1 MGHASFHLYYT
12 HIYKTIQP
20 ITQCVIVKMLDYL
33 KNVIFNEEKYLG
45 AVEDVKQ
52 IHLDGIFI

>member
-1 MGHASFHLYYT
+1 
-12 HIYKTIQP
+12 
-20 ITQCVIVKMLDYL
+20 MLDYL

-52 IHLDGIFI
+52 IHLDGMFI